1 MNIIKKIILLN
12 KISKAYKKAQK
23 LAKDNSELGIDFAKA
38 VTNLKADLETLAGL
52 LPSFRSLIND
62 IKALINE

>member
-1 MNIIKKIILLN
+1 MNIFKKLILLN

-38 VTNLKADLETLAGL
+38 VTNLKADLEVLAGL

-62 IKALINE
+62 IKALIHE